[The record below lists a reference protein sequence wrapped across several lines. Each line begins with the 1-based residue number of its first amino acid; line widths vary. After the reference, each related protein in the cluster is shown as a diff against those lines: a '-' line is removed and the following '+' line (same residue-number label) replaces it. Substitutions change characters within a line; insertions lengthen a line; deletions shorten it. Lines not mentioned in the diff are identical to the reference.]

1 MKKQYLLIV
10 LLLTAMIYNNGCKNS
25 NNMEQKLID
34 FIKQHDA
41 KTIPLFKE
49 AGIAAWDAAISGK
62 PEDFK
67 KEEDLNMKIN
77 AIFSDKTAFKT
88 LKEIK
93 ESNAINDKMLKRELE
108 ILYNHYLGAQ
118 VDTSK
123 LNAVT
128 KLQTQI
134 EQKYGNFRA
143 EVNGKQLSD
152 NQLEEVLK
160 TSVDSKELKDAWL
173 AHKKIGN
180 VVKDDLIKLVKM
192 RNEIAK
198 ELGFNNYHEMSLK
211 LDEQDPKEIEKIFD
225 ELDSLTH
232 SSFADLKNEIDENF
246 AKRYSVNKSDLMPW
260 HYQNRFFQEAPKLYD
275 IDLDKYFAGKDLAEL
290 TKVFYKGVGMPCG
303 DIIKHSDLE
312 ERKGKN
318 QHAFCTDID
327 HEGDVRV
334 LCNIKPNA
342 EWMGT
347 MLHEF
352 GHGVY
357 FKYLDK
363 ATPFTLREPAHT
375 FTTEAIA
382 MFFGRLSSNPEWIQ
396 TMTGISNEEKAK
408 IADNCHKKLRLD
420 QLVFS
425 RWAQVMYRFEKA
437 MYENPDQDLNKLW
450 WDLVEKYQ
458 MLKRPADRNEPDWAS
473 KIHLALYP
481 CYYHNY
487 LLGELM
493 ASQLS
498 YYITEKVLKQ
508 TDLKAQS
515 FAKNPE
521 IGKYLIDKVFKPGR
535 TLYWNDMIELATGE
549 KLTAK
554 YYARQFVTK

>member
-1 MKKQYLLIV
+1 MRKYFSLIV
-10 LLLTAMIYNNGCKNS
+10 LLFVTMIFNNGCKNS
-25 NNMEQKLID
+25 NNMEQKLVE
-34 FIKQHDA
+34 FIKQHDL
-41 KTIPLFKE
+41 KTIPLYKD
-49 AGIAAWDAAISGK
+49 ANIASWDASISGK

-77 AIFSDKTAFKT
+77 AIFSDKVAFKT

-93 ESNAINDKMLKRELE
+93 ESNSIQDKILKRELE
-108 ILYNHYLGAQ
+108 ILYNHYLSAQ
-118 VDTSK
+118 VDTAK
-123 LNAVT
+123 LNAAT
-128 KLQTQI
+128 RMQTVI

-143 EVNGKQLSD
+143 TVNGKVLTD
-152 NQLEEVLK
+152 NQLEDVLK
-160 TSVDSKELKDAWL
+160 TSLDSKELKEAWL
-173 AHKKIGN
+173 AHKRIGT
-180 VVKDDLIKLVKM
+180 VVKEDLIKLVKM

-198 ELGFNNYHEMSLK
+198 EIGFNNYHEMSLK

-232 SSFADLKNEIDENF
+232 NSYADLKSEIDDYS
-246 AKRYSVNKSDLMPW
+246 AKRYSVDKKDLMPW
-260 HYQNRFFQEAPKLYD
+260 HYQNRFFQEAPKLYKV
-275 IDLDKYFAGKDLAEL
+275 DLDKYYAGKDLAEL
-290 TKVFYKGVGMPCG
+290 TKVFYKGIGMPCG
-303 DIIKHSDLE
+303 DIIKHSDLLE
-312 ERKGKN
+312 KPGKN

-363 ATPFTLREPAHT
+363 GTPFVLREPAHT

-382 MFFGRLSSNPEWIQ
+382 MFFGRQSSNPEWIQ
-396 TMTGISNEEKAK
+396 AMTGISNDEKAK
-408 IADNCHKKLRLD
+408 IAEDSHKKLRLD

-450 WDLVEKYQ
+450 WDLVERYQ
-458 MLKRPADRNEPDWAS
+458 MLKRPADRNEPDYAS

-487 LLGELM
+487 LLGEML

-508 TDLKAQS
+508 TDLRAQS
-515 FAKNPE
+515 FANNPE
-521 IGKYLIDKVFKPGR
+521 IGKYLIDKVYKPGR
-535 TLYWNDMIELATGE
+535 TLYWNDMIEQATGE

-554 YYARQFVTK
+554 YYAKQFVTK